1 MRESPADVAEQLKM
15 LTRSKVADLK
25 RLWTAQFGNPPRF
38 RAQRNL
44 LVLILAYRLQE
55 KAYGGLSQVTRKRL
69 RALEGAIGNGGMK
82 HSRAAPPVKPGTRL
96 IREWRGQTHVV
107 SVLDKGAEYRGK
119 RYGSLSEIA
128 RAITGTRW
136 SGPAFFGLK
145 SPSASGPEGQ
155 REPRA

>member
-1 MRESPADVAEQLKM
+1 MRESQADVAEQLKT
-15 LTRSKVADLK
+15 LTRRGTADLK
-25 RLWTAQFGNPPRF
+25 RLWIERFGSPPRF
-38 RAQRNL
+38 RAQKNL

-55 KAYGGLSQVTRKRL
+55 KAYGGLGPVTRKRL
-69 RALEGAIGNGGMK
+69 RALEEAIGNGGIK
-82 HSRAAPPVKPGTRL
+82 RSRAAPPVKPGTRL

-107 SVLDKGAEYRGK
+107 SVLDQGAEYRGK

-145 SPSASGPEGQ
+145 SASASGPEGR